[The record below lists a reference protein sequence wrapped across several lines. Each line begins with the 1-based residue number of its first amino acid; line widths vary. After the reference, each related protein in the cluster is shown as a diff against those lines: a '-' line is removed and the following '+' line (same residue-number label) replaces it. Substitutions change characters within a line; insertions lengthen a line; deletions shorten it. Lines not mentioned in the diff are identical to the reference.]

1 MRPKLVVLCIAGV
14 MAFTGCGNKV
24 QEEETEKIESAERA
38 ERDVDNIPLSEMTY
52 DDLMI
57 KYNTVAG
64 HDERDTI
71 VGNFTGK
78 GIDTL
83 YVRYDET
90 KEDGER
96 WQFYAESNNRS
107 IPRFNMSGCISI
119 SPKLVNEGDLDGNG
133 TCEVGYL
140 HTWVSSQ
147 WRYYRIYTL
156 VNGEWRNL
164 IQGEYLNTPVC
175 LRRSGLE
182 IAKCC
187 GQKGKV
193 LVNYFYEGLNDSG
206 TASIHEIRDTIV
218 NVRFTTIIDD

>member
-1 MRPKLVVLCIAGV
+1 
-14 MAFTGCGNKV
+14 
-24 QEEETEKIESAERA
+24 
-38 ERDVDNIPLSEMTY
+38 
-52 DDLMI
+52 
-57 KYNTVAG
+57 
-64 HDERDTI
+64 
-71 VGNFTGK
+71 
-78 GIDTL
+78 
-83 YVRYDET
+83 
-90 KEDGER
+90 
-96 WQFYAESNNRS
+96 
-107 IPRFNMSGCISI
+107 MSGCISK

-182 IAKCC
+182 IVKSC

-193 LVNYFYEGLNDSG
+193 LVNYFYEGVNDSG

-218 NVRFTTIIDD
+218 NVRFTTIIEN